1 MAKVI
6 DLTDRKKVKDDLSR
20 EDKLRGLQSLFR
32 CAHCGARCAKCGAHG
47 EATQYVTHNASGVSF
62 RLCEMCLEEYRD
74 LLAYLEA
81 DPKPDVP
88 FWFNRE
94 WIRQWLAWLDYQWAL
109 ANYVSSPEV
118 LQVLKELEE

>member
-6 DLTDRKKVKDDLSR
+6 DLTDRKKVKEDLSKG
-20 EDKLRGLQSLFR
+20 DKLRGLQSLFR

-47 EATQYVTHNASGVSF
+47 EATQHITHTGSGVSF
-62 RLCEMCLEEYRD
+62 RLCQMCLEEYQD

-81 DPKPDVP
+81 DPKPEVP

-118 LQVLKELEE
+118 LQVLKELED